1 MIKRVSEVV
10 GFTVSEIRIVL
21 FLVGVLVV
29 GGGIRFFLGRS
40 GVSDYRNFDYSFQ
53 DSLFYADTL
62 GEEFSTSSI
71 LGVDSVGWAARKGGV
86 VLGSINLNTAGVEEL
101 TLIPGIGKVT
111 AGNIIMV
118 RNQKGKFRRLDELL
132 EVKRIGQKTFNKIS
146 RYFYID

>member
-1 MIKRVSEVV
+1 MFRRISELI
-10 GFTVSEIRIVL
+10 GFTGREIRIVL
-21 FLVGVLVV
+21 FLAGVLVA
-29 GGGIRFFLGRS
+29 GAAIRFYFS
-40 GVSDYRNFDYSFQ
+40 SNGVSDYRNFDYSFQ

-62 GEEFSTSSI
+62 EEEFSVSKV
-71 LGVDSVGWAARKGGV
+71 LGSDSVRWAAPKGV
-86 VLGSINLNTAGVEEL
+86 PVLGSINLNTAGVEEL

-111 AGNIIMV
+111 ASNIIKV

>member
-1 MIKRVSEVV
+1 MFRRVSELV
-10 GFTVSEIRIVL
+10 GFTVLEVRVVL

-29 GGGIRFFLGRS
+29 GGGIRFYLQRN

-62 GEEFSTSSI
+62 GEEFSASNL
-71 LGVDSVGWAARKGGV
+71 LGVDSVGWSAPKGV
-86 VLGSINLNTAGVEEL
+86 PVLGSINLNTAGVEEL
-101 TLIPGIGKVT
+101 TLVPGIGKVT
-111 AGNIIMV
+111 AGNIIKV
-118 RNQKGKFRRLDELL
+118 RNQKGKFRRLEELL

>member
-62 GEEFSTSSI
+62 GEEFSASSI
-71 LGVDSVGWAARKGGV
+71 LGVDSVRWAARKGEA
-86 VLGSINLNTAGVEEL
+86 VLRSINLNTAGVEEL

-111 AGNIIMV
+111 AGNIIKV